1 MVKSSKRDVS
11 EKTMLTAASVT
22 VMPATRMLRS
32 DELQTK
38 AEEYWDKTAALM
50 HPVVRG
56 TTARSGPKFEP
67 VTLML
72 LRRCEVA
79 IDGDGVL

>member
-11 EKTMLTAASVT
+11 EKAMLTAASVT
-22 VMPATRMLRS
+22 VMPGSRVLRS

-38 AEEYWDKTAALM
+38 ADEYLDKMAALHLVM
-50 HPVVRG
+50 RG
-56 TTARSGPKFEP
+56 TTARNGPKFEP

-79 IDGDGVL
+79 TNGDGVL

>member
-1 MVKSSKRDVS
+1 MS
-11 EKTMLTAASVT
+11 EKAILTAASVT
-22 VMPATRMLRS
+22 VMPASRMLRS

-38 AEEYWDKTAALM
+38 AEEYWDKIAALM
-50 HPVVRG
+50 HLVVSG
-56 TTARSGPKFEP
+56 TTERYGPKFEP

-79 IDGDGVL
+79 VDGNGVL

>member
-1 MVKSSKRDVS
+1 MVTSSNRDVS
-11 EKTMLTAASVT
+11 EKAILTAASVT
-22 VMPATRMLRS
+22 VMPASRTLRS

-38 AEEYWDKTAALM
+38 AEEYWDKMVALV
-50 HPVVRG
+50 HVVVRG
-56 TTARSGPKFEP
+56 TTARNGPKFEP

-79 IDGDGVL
+79 VDGDGVL

>member
-1 MVKSSKRDVS
+1 MVRSSKRNVS
-11 EKTMLTAASVT
+11 EKVMLMAASVT

-38 AEEYWDKTAALM
+38 AEEYWDKKAALM
-50 HPVVRG
+50 HLVVRG

>member
-1 MVKSSKRDVS
+1 MVTSSKRDAS
-11 EKTMLTAASVT
+11 EKAMLTAASVT
-22 VMPATRMLRS
+22 VMPGSRMLRS

-38 AEEYWDKTAALM
+38 AEEYLDNTATLM
-50 HPVVRG
+50 HLVVRE
-56 TTARSGPKFEP
+56 TTSRNGPKFEP